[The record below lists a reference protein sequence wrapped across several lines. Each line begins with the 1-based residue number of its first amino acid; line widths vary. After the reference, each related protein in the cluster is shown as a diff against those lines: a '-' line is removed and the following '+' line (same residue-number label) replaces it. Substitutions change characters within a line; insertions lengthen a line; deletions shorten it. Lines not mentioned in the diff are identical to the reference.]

1 MPEVGYPRGADQTN
15 RIWDEPHLEGDPRQ
29 EPGVSNA
36 NAENAKSAWGKIP
49 MISTKPQLEPEPAE
63 VMQRAKR
70 ANAEAFYQ
78 LVRPCERAIFQAA
91 LAILGNVTD
100 AEDVAQEAVL
110 KAFKHISSFRGE
122 SKFST
127 WLIQITIN
135 EARMKLRKDRPGLYY
150 SLDESTSAEDGEYLP
165 KELADWR
172 EIPSTALEN
181 RELRETLT
189 RALISLSP
197 KYRSVFVLRDV
208 QGLNIAETA
217 RLLGISE
224 VCVKTRLCR
233 ARLQMREALAPGLRP
248 GWDLGSPPVTSGQNR
263 YSATI

>member
-1 MPEVGYPRGADQTN
+1 MT
-15 RIWDEPHLEGDPRQ
+15 
-29 EPGVSNA
+29 S
-36 NAENAKSAWGKIP
+36 AKL
-49 MISTKPQLEPEPAE
+49 QLEPETAE
-63 VMQRAKR
+63 IMQRAKE

-135 EARMKLRKDRPGLYY
+135 EARMKLRKDRPGVYY
-150 SLDESTSAEDGEYLP
+150 SLDESTSTEDGDYLP
-165 KELADWR
+165 TELADWR

-189 RALISLSP
+189 RALIGLSP

-208 QGLNIAETA
+208 QGLSIAETA

-248 GWDLGSPPVTSGQNR
+248 EWDRGSPPLASGQNR

>member
-1 MPEVGYPRGADQTN
+1 
-15 RIWDEPHLEGDPRQ
+15 
-29 EPGVSNA
+29 
-36 NAENAKSAWGKIP
+36 
-49 MISTKPQLEPEPAE
+49 MISAKLQLEPETAE
-63 VMQRAKR
+63 IMQLAKE

-78 LVRPCERAIFQAA
+78 LVRPCERAVFQAA

-100 AEDVAQEAVL
+100 AEDVAQEAFL

-135 EARMKLRKDRPGLYY
+135 EARMKLRKDRPGLYH
-150 SLDESTSAEDGEYLP
+150 SPDESTSTEDGEFLP
-165 KELADWR
+165 RELADWR
-172 EIPSTALEN
+172 EIPSAALEN

-189 RALISLSP
+189 RALIDLSP

-208 QGLNIAETA
+208 QRLNIAETA

-248 GWDLGSPPVTSGQNR
+248 GWDRGSTPVTASQSR

>member
-1 MPEVGYPRGADQTN
+1 
-15 RIWDEPHLEGDPRQ
+15 
-29 EPGVSNA
+29 
-36 NAENAKSAWGKIP
+36 
-49 MISTKPQLEPEPAE
+49 MISPRIQLEPETAE
-63 VMQRAKR
+63 IMQRAKE

-91 LAILGNVTD
+91 LAILGNVSD
-100 AEDVAQEAVL
+100 AEDVAQEVVL
-110 KAFKHISSFRGE
+110 KAFKNISSFRGE

-135 EARMKLRKDRPGLYY
+135 EARMKLRKDRPGLYC

-189 RALISLSP
+189 RALVGLSP
-197 KYRSVFVLRDV
+197 MYRSVFVLRDV
-208 QGLNIAETA
+208 QGLSVDETA

-224 VCVKTRLCR
+224 ACVKTRLCR
-233 ARLQMREALAPGLRP
+233 ARLQMREAVAPGFRP
-248 GWDLGSPPVTSGQNR
+248 GWDCRSQPVASDQDR
-263 YSATI
+263 CSATI

>member
-1 MPEVGYPRGADQTN
+1 MHPAAEYGRGPVFPIRVQKTPS
-15 RIWDEPHLEGDPRQ
+15 RH
-29 EPGVSNA
+29 
-36 NAENAKSAWGKIP
+36 WGIP
-49 MISTKPQLEPEPAE
+49 MTSAKLQLELGPAE
-63 VMQRAKR
+63 IAQRAKEVT
-70 ANAEAFYQ
+70 AEAFYQ

-91 LAILGNVTD
+91 LAILGNVAD

-127 WLIQITIN
+127 WLVQITIN
-135 EARMKLRKDRPGLYY
+135 EARMKLRRDRPGLYH
-150 SLDESTSAEDGEYLP
+150 SLDESTSTEDGEYLP
-165 KELADWR
+165 MELADWR

-181 RELRETLT
+181 REFRESLN
-189 RALISLSP
+189 RALIGLSP

-208 QGLNIAETA
+208 QGLSIAETA

-233 ARLQMREALAPGLRP
+233 ARLQMRDALAPGFRP
-248 GWDLGSPPVTSGQNR
+248 GWDCSSLPVTTALRR
-263 YSATI
+263 YAAAT